1 VANVRGIDLSNNN
14 GYAAVDKL
22 PRSVDFV
29 YAKCTEGL
37 SFVDPDYLH
46 ICGRCASTKRR
57 VGGYHFAHPINGG
70 EKEAWFFLSH
80 LAICSGDLIPA
91 LDVERNEGHVRE
103 YCVDFSQTIYKALG
117 CDTLLYVSNSF
128 CASYVGSQIP
138 HMQLWLAE
146 WDTAYPDLPGGWQ
159 KWALWQYK
167 VGRLT
172 GVGAVDLD
180 IAKMPYLVWR
190 PKPVTPPKKKH
201 LSTAQRIAAWA
212 REAMKWKRLA
222 LRYEAKL
229 KKAGIRP

>member
-1 VANVRGIDLSNNN
+1 METRGVDLSNNN
-14 GYAAVDKL
+14 GFAAVDKL

-46 ICGRCASTKRR
+46 ICGRCASTGRR
-57 VGGYHFAHPINGG
+57 VGGYHFAHPLNGG
-70 EKEAWFFLSH
+70 KAEAEFFAEH
-80 LAICSGDLIPA
+80 LAIRSGDLIPA

-103 YCVDFSQTIYKALG
+103 YCVDFAQAIFARYR
-117 CDTLLYVSNSF
+117 CDTLLYVSKSF

-146 WDTAYPDLPGGWQ
+146 WDTAYPELPYGWK

-167 VGRLT
+167 VGRLS

-180 IAKMPYLVWR
+180 MAKMPYLLWR
-190 PKPVTPPKKKH
+190 PQHPYVPSPRH
-201 LSTAQRIAAWA
+201 LTTAQRIAAWA
-212 REAMKWKRLA
+212 REAMKWKKLA
-222 LRYEAKL
+222 LRYEDKL